1 MNSQWAAV
9 SMESVAQAQAALLYS
24 IALLRLHLYTN
35 IFYICYLLQNLPIR
49 GRGDEGRVN
58 TAGTH
63 DLVLQRILNADARA
77 ARLHVVRTAL
87 RSIAAL
93 FYVIDKPA
101 PDQAGGRAPRE
112 RRERINTTPGTRNE
126 WQRE

>member
-1 MNSQWAAV
+1 M
-9 SMESVAQAQAALLYS
+9 
-24 IALLRLHLYTN
+24 
-35 IFYICYLLQNLPIR
+35 
-49 GRGDEGRVN
+49 N
-58 TAGTH
+58 TASTH

-77 ARLHVVRTAL
+77 ARLHVVHSAL

-93 FYVIDKPA
+93 FYVIDKPG